1 MVNQELV
8 EILKQ
13 GVEVWNKWLKNNLN
27 VKIDLN
33 HADLRGADLRGAN
46 FFDANFS
53 YAKLSGADLRDADL
67 ILADLRGADLRGAD
81 ITGASLCF
89 ISRAYWQTDG
99 IKCDYVYFD
108 SKGKERTPKDRDFK
122 PGEFETLYKWRPL
135 NDFERLIERSIEFP
149 PEYKQAGVSILNYF
163 SEIIRQKY
171 PESEATVQ
179 IKQDGLK
186 VTMTIDPADGE
197 REVIEKTLNDY
208 GLVITGNMTP
218 EEYAGNNPVM
228 LIELKSQ
235 LNIAQVQI
243 ENQKLLIGY
252 QDREIKKQDV
262 KIETLLSIV
271 GNAVQSRPV
280 IPVTVSPVINVSPS
294 IRHGNENSI
303 NAHDLTNSTLTAGNN
318 NELAEVKNSQDAK

>member
-1 MVNQELV
+1 V
-8 EILKQ
+8 
-13 GVEVWNKWLKNNLN
+13 
-27 VKIDLN
+27 
-33 HADLRGADLRGAN
+33 ADLRRSN
-46 FFDANFS
+46 
-53 YAKLSGADLRDADL
+53 LRDGN
-67 ILADLRGADLRGAD
+67 LRDTVLCEAD
-81 ITGASLCF
+81 ITGANLSYALREGWK
-89 ISRAYWQTDG
+89 IDG

-108 SKGKERTPKDRDFK
+108 YEGKDRTPKDRDFK
-122 PGEFETLYKWRPL
+122 QGEFETLYKWRPL

-149 PEYKQAGVSILNYF
+149 EEYFEAGKSLLSHFGSIL
-163 SEIIRQKY
+163 RKKD
-171 PESEATVQ
+171 PDTKATVQ

-186 VTMTIDPADGE
+186 VTMTIDPADGK

-208 GLVITGNMTP
+208 GLVITGKMTP
-218 EEYAGNNPVM
+218 EEYAGNNPLM

-271 GNAVQSRPV
+271 GNAVQTPHH
-280 IPVTVSPVINVSPS
+280 IHINNQASG
-294 IRHGNENSI
+294 GNMGDHTI
-303 NAHDLTNSTLTAGNN
+303 NANDPTNSTLAAGNN